1 MTFDRL
7 GGDVLLQILGKNK
20 TVRFF
25 PEKINL
31 FERKDL
37 EDKPKDYLLGLD
49 GRLQEGLRKKRGLA
63 ICAL

>member
-1 MTFDRL
+1 MVYF
-7 GGDVLLQILGKNK
+7 KSWKKYK

-31 FERKDL
+31 LDRKDL
-37 EDKPKDYLLGLD
+37 EDKPKDCLLGLD
-49 GRLQEGLRKKRGLA
+49 GRLQEGLRKKCGLA

>member
-1 MTFDRL
+1 L
-7 GGDVLLQILGKNK
+7 EKNK